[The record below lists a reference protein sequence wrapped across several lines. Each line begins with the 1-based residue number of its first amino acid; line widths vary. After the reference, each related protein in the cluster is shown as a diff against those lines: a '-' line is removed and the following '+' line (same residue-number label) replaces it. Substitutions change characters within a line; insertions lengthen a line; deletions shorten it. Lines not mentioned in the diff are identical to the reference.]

1 MATDQQPKALRLA
14 DLCRSGALIND
25 EWDEVAAELRRLHAV
40 ESGAKVEL
48 MRRDNLIDS
57 LNGLCESYRT
67 QVQGELEPYDA
78 GLLNDFGGGNAEW
91 WQGYIRAEL
100 EHAHDFYQSQITTP
114 QPAQAT
120 PVCGAQNAESYPQA
134 PLSLTA
140 APQEWSPAYTRG
152 QTKQSAPVAAVPALV
167 PLSVLQYNQIPELC
181 QIRPSLYESVVRAI
195 EAAIAKINGLTV
207 GDGAHS
213 GALHCKKC
221 HADRAKEGCRNQYRD
236 CPFTGNAQPIK
247 DAP

>member
-1 MATDQQPKALRLA
+1 MSQQPEAIRLA
-14 DLCRSGALIND
+14 AVCDLGHPLEDDVALIGP
-25 EWDEVAAELRRLHAV
+25 ELRRLHAV
-40 ESGAKVEL
+40 ESGAKIEL
-48 MRRDNLIDS
+48 MRRGNLIDS

-91 WQGYIRAEL
+91 WQDYIRAEL
-100 EHAHDFYQSQITTP
+100 GHAHDFYQSQITTP

-120 PVCGAQNAESYPQA
+120 PVCGAQNAKSYPQA

-152 QTKQSAPVAAVPALV
+152 PARQSAPVAAVPALV

-207 GDGAHS
+207 GDGA
-213 GALHCKKC
+213 
-221 HADRAKEGCRNQYRD
+221 
-236 CPFTGNAQPIK
+236 QPIK
-247 DAP
+247 DTP

>member
-1 MATDQQPKALRLA
+1 MSQQPEAIRLA
-14 DLCRSGALIND
+14 AVCDLGHPLEDDVALIGP
-25 EWDEVAAELRRLHAV
+25 ELLRLHAV

-91 WQGYIRAEL
+91 WQDYIRAEL
-100 EHAHDFYQSQITTP
+100 GHAHDFYQSQITTP

-152 QTKQSAPVAAVPALV
+152 PARQSAPVAAVPALV

-207 GDGAHS
+207 GDGA
-213 GALHCKKC
+213 
-221 HADRAKEGCRNQYRD
+221 
-236 CPFTGNAQPIK
+236 QPIK
-247 DAP
+247 DTP

>member
-57 LNGLCESYRT
+57 LHGLCESYRT
-67 QVQGELEPYDA
+67 QVESLEADPRIGKCQA
-78 GLLNDFGGGNAEW
+78 CGHECEVCHSQNA
-91 WQGYIRAEL
+91 
-100 EHAHDFYQSQITTP
+100 SQTP
-114 QPAQAT
+114 QT
-120 PVCGAQNAESYPQA
+120 G
-134 PLSLTA
+134 LSLTA

-152 QTKQSAPVAAVPALV
+152 PARQSAPVAAVPAMV
-167 PLSVLQYNQIPELC
+167 PLTEEHMVSAVRPLC
-181 QIRPSLYESVVRAI
+181 NTDQVAERLVAVSIDEYRAI

-207 GDGAHS
+207 GDGA
-213 GALHCKKC
+213 
-221 HADRAKEGCRNQYRD
+221 
-236 CPFTGNAQPIK
+236 QPIK
-247 DAP
+247 DTP

>member
-1 MATDQQPKALRLA
+1 MSEQPEAIRLA
-14 DLCRSGALIND
+14 AVCDIGHPLEDDVALIGP
-25 EWDEVAAELRRLHAV
+25 ELRRLHAV
-40 ESGAKVEL
+40 ESGAKIEL
-48 MRRDNLIDS
+48 MRRGNLIDS

-67 QVQGELEPYDA
+67 QVQGELEPYAA

-91 WQGYIRAEL
+91 WQDYIRAEL
-100 EHAHDFYQSQITTP
+100 GHAHDFYQSQITTP

-120 PVCGAQNAESYPQA
+120 PVCGAQNAKSYPQA

-152 QTKQSAPVAAVPALV
+152 PARQSAPVAAVPALV

-207 GDGAHS
+207 GDGA
-213 GALHCKKC
+213 
-221 HADRAKEGCRNQYRD
+221 
-236 CPFTGNAQPIK
+236 QPIK
-247 DAP
+247 DTP

>member
-1 MATDQQPKALRLA
+1 MSQQPEAIRLA
-14 DLCRSGALIND
+14 AVCDLGHPLEDDVALIGP
-25 EWDEVAAELRRLHAV
+25 ELRRLHAV

-91 WQGYIRAEL
+91 WQDYIRAEL
-100 EHAHDFYQSQITTP
+100 GHAHDFYQSQITTP

-152 QTKQSAPVAAVPALV
+152 PARQSAPVAAVPALV

-207 GDGAHS
+207 GDGA
-213 GALHCKKC
+213 
-221 HADRAKEGCRNQYRD
+221 
-236 CPFTGNAQPIK
+236 QPIK
-247 DAP
+247 DTP

>member
-1 MATDQQPKALRLA
+1 MSQQPEAIRLA
-14 DLCRSGALIND
+14 AVCDLGHPLEDDVVLIGP
-25 EWDEVAAELRRLHAV
+25 ELLRLHAV

-91 WQGYIRAEL
+91 WQDYIRAEL
-100 EHAHDFYQSQITTP
+100 GHAHDFYQSQITTP

-120 PVCGAQNAESYPQA
+120 PVCGAQNAKSYPQA

-152 QTKQSAPVAAVPALV
+152 PARQSAPVAAVPALV

-207 GDGAHS
+207 GDGA
-213 GALHCKKC
+213 
-221 HADRAKEGCRNQYRD
+221 
-236 CPFTGNAQPIK
+236 QPIK
-247 DAP
+247 DTP

>member
-1 MATDQQPKALRLA
+1 MSQQPEAIRLA
-14 DLCRSGALIND
+14 AVCDLGHPLEDDVALIGP
-25 EWDEVAAELRRLHAV
+25 ELRRLHAV

-48 MRRDNLIDS
+48 MRRANSIDS

-91 WQGYIRAEL
+91 WQDYIRAEL
-100 EHAHDFYQSQITTP
+100 GHAHDFYQSQITTP

-120 PVCGAQNAESYPQA
+120 PVCGAQNAKSYPQA

-152 QTKQSAPVAAVPALV
+152 PARQSAPVAAVPALV

-207 GDGAHS
+207 GDGA
-213 GALHCKKC
+213 
-221 HADRAKEGCRNQYRD
+221 
-236 CPFTGNAQPIK
+236 QPIK
-247 DAP
+247 DTP